1 MGQAVRVRDIQGE
14 GRRRRGLSARFS
26 GRLAPGEAGSSLL
39 GAVGEIVLIVAAAFV
54 LALLIQQF
62 VVKPF
67 GIPSESMEPTLLKG
81 DRVLVNR
88 LAYRFGEPQRG
99 DIVVFR
105 PPLGR
110 EDYIKRIVAVG
121 GDTVAVRGGKLF
133 INGEAQE
140 EPYLKEQ
147 KIQGQFDEVVVPEG
161 SYFMMGDNRNNS
173 GDSRVFGPVEKGS
186 ILGKAFL
193 VYWPLSRVGGL

>member
-1 MGQAVRVRDIQGE
+1 MPERRTEATDSHHPLGWV
-14 GRRRRGLSARFS
+14 RRRLRSA
-26 GRLAPGEAGSSLL
+26 GRQAGGSLL
-39 GAVGEIVLIVAAAFV
+39 GSIGEIVLIVAAAFV
-54 LALLIQQF
+54 LALLIQHF
-62 VVKPF
+62 LVKPF

-121 GDTVAVRGGKLF
+121 GDAVAVHDGRLYL
-133 INGEAQE
+133 NGEPQS
-140 EPYLKEQ
+140 EPYLKDQDLLGRYEQ
-147 KIQGQFDEVVVPEG
+147 IVVPEG

-173 GDSRVFGPVEKGS
+173 GDSRVFGPVEKGA

-193 VYWPLSRVGGL
+193 LYWPFSRLGGL

>member
-1 MGQAVRVRDIQGE
+1 VCGRDRSQTG
-14 GRRRRGLSARFS
+14 A
-26 GRLAPGEAGSSLL
+26 SLL
-39 GAVGEIVLIVAAAFV
+39 GSIGEIILIVGAAFV

-62 VVKPF
+62 LVKPF

-88 LAYRFGEPQRG
+88 VAYRFGEPQRG

-105 PPLGR
+105 PPLGA

-121 GDTVAVRGGKLF
+121 GDTVEVRSGRLYL
-133 INGEAQE
+133 NGLAQDE
-140 EPYLKEQ
+140 SYLKEQ
-147 KIQGQFDEVVVPEG
+147 RVLGRYEEFVVPEG

-173 GDSRVFGPVEKGS
+173 GDSRVFGPVEKGA

-193 VYWPLSRVGGL
+193 LYWPVGRVGGL

>member
-1 MGQAVRVRDIQGE
+1 MRSRPVR
-14 GRRRRGLSARFS
+14 S
-26 GRLAPGEAGSSLL
+26 GRQESLQSRAAGVCGHDRSQTGASLL
-39 GAVGEIVLIVAAAFV
+39 GSIGDIILIVGAAFV

-62 VVKPF
+62 LVKPF

-105 PPLGR
+105 PPLGE

-121 GDTVAVRGGKLF
+121 GDTVEVRSGKLYL
-133 INGEAQE
+133 NGVAQDE
-140 EPYLKEQ
+140 SYLKEQ
-147 KIQGQFDEVVVPEG
+147 HVLGRYEELLVPEG

-173 GDSRVFGPVEKGS
+173 GDSRVFGPVEKGA

-193 VYWPLSRVGGL
+193 LYWPIGRVGGL

>member
-1 MGQAVRVRDIQGE
+1 MRLRRAQSDRSETVQLHAVGPP
-14 GRRRRGLSARFS
+14 GRGNTQS
-26 GRLAPGEAGSSLL
+26 GASLL
-39 GAVGEIVLIVAAAFV
+39 GFIGEIVLIVGAAFV

-62 VVKPF
+62 LVKPF

-105 PPLGR
+105 PPLGK
-110 EDYIKRIVAVG
+110 EDYIKRIVAMG
-121 GDTVAVRGGKLF
+121 GDTVEVRSGRLF
-133 INGEAQE
+133 VNGVTLE

-147 KIQGQFDEVVVPEG
+147 QMLGHYDEIVVPEG

-173 GDSRVFGPVEKGS
+173 GDSRVFGPVDEKA

-193 VYWPLSRVGGL
+193 VYWPLSRFGGL

>member
-1 MGQAVRVRDIQGE
+1 VRSRPVR
-14 GRRRRGLSARFS
+14 S
-26 GRLAPGEAGSSLL
+26 GRQESLRSRAAGVCGRDRSQTGASLL
-39 GAVGEIVLIVAAAFV
+39 GSIGEIILIVGAAFV

-62 VVKPF
+62 LVKPF

-88 LAYRFGEPQRG
+88 VAYRFGEPQRG

-105 PPLGR
+105 PPLGA

-121 GDTVAVRGGKLF
+121 GDTVEVRSGRLYL
-133 INGEAQE
+133 NGLAQDE
-140 EPYLKEQ
+140 SYLKEQ
-147 KIQGQFDEVVVPEG
+147 RVLGRYEEFVVPEG

-173 GDSRVFGPVEKGS
+173 GDSRVFGPVEKGA

-193 VYWPLSRVGGL
+193 LYWPVGRVGGL